1 MKSRKFSS
9 QFIFQFFAFASL
21 IIAFSSCNKNDDTQP
36 DATERE
42 NQAFYEHMKDWYY
55 WNNEIPDI
63 DFSNYRSIME
73 VMETI
78 RYTPRDRW
86 SYITDLDSFLAY
98 IQESKFVGHGFSFSY
113 DAQGDLRIN
122 FVYKTTNL
130 YQTGVR
136 RSWIIREINGTTITS
151 GMNISELLGNNAEG
165 VTNDFVFEDMD
176 GELVEITDMKQE
188 IIMNTVLHH
197 EIIPLDDMNIGY
209 IVLQGFTEPTEE
221 ELKTV
226 FSEFEQQDIDE
237 LILDLRYNG
246 GGSTAIANTL
256 ASMIGGDM
264 VQGQTFSKYVF
275 NEIQAEEN
283 NREESFNEVET
294 RLNINRLITIATQ
307 RTASASEL
315 VINGLK
321 PFLPVTIVGNNT
333 HGKPVGMLPFSFQDL
348 AIVAIN
354 FRIDN
359 ANGEGEYF
367 DGLPVDIPAD
377 DDLTRRFGDTEETSL
392 KQALE
397 FIQTGTVKSATATEI
412 PYRQPHEQLKG
423 LRQVIGAY

>member
-1 MKSRKFSS
+1 MESQKFRP
-9 QFIFQFFAFASL
+9 FIFRFFALASL
-21 IIAFSSCNKNDDTQP
+21 IIAFSSCNKNDDTEP
-36 DATERE
+36 DPTERE
-42 NQAFYEHMKDWYY
+42 NQAFYDHMKDWYY

-63 DFSNYRSIME
+63 DISNYGSIME
-73 VMETI
+73 VMEAI
-78 RYTPRDRW
+78 RYTPLDRW

-98 IQESKFVGHGFSFSY
+98 MEESKFVGHGLSFSY
-113 DAQGDLRIN
+113 DAQGELRVN

-130 YQTGVR
+130 YESGVR
-136 RSWIIREINGTTITS
+136 RSWIIREINGTTITP
-151 GMNISELLGNNAEG
+151 GLNISGLLGNNTEG
-165 VTNDFVFEDMD
+165 VTNDFVFEDQE
-176 GELVEITDMKQE
+176 GNLVEINDMKQE

-197 EIIPLDDMNIGY
+197 EIISLDDMNIGY

-226 FSEFEQQDIDE
+226 FSEFAQQDIDE

-246 GGSTAIANTL
+246 GGATSIANSL

-264 VQGQTFSKYVF
+264 VQDQTFSKYVF
-275 NEIQAEEN
+275 NDVQAEEN
-283 NREESFNEVET
+283 NQDEPFNEVET
-294 RLNINRLITIATQ
+294 MLNINRLITIATHQ
-307 RTASASEL
+307 TASASEL

-321 PFLPVTIVGNNT
+321 PFLPVTIVGDNT
-333 HGKPVGMLPFSFQDL
+333 HGKPVGMLPFSFQEL

-377 DDLTRRFGDTEETSL
+377 DDLTRRFGDTEEASL

-397 FIQTGTVKSATATEI
+397 FIQTGTVKSASATEI
-412 PYRQPHEQLKG
+412 PYQQPYDQLKG